1 MHTEIEKN
9 VAKNLSELRKAS
21 GLKQSELGEKIGY
34 SDKTISK
41 WENGVSVPDVCALSD
56 LANFFNVTVDD
67 FLNENAVA
75 KIKTDAPCDDDG
87 DKANNIAT
95 LCLSITTVYFV
106 AVSAFVA
113 LQITKNYVFWQI
125 FIWALAPCALLVH
138 RYNRYNDDVRWVNAV
153 SLSVCSWV
161 IITAVYLQL
170 LQYNL
175 WQLFFIMLPMQA
187 MIIVSTLFRKKR
199 KPRDYLARRIMDLFN
214 R

>member
-9 VAKNLSELRKAS
+9 VAKNILELRKTS

-56 LANFFNVTVDD
+56 LANFFNVSVDD
-67 FLNENAVA
+67 FLCENAAA
-75 KIKTDAPCDDDG
+75 KIKTAEQPPDDE
-87 DKANNIAT
+87 DKANAIAT
-95 LCLSITTVYFV
+95 LCLSITTVYFI

-138 RYNRYNDDVRWVNAV
+138 RYNRYNDDVRWINAV
-153 SLSVCSWV
+153 SLSVCSWA

-175 WQLFFIMLPMQA
+175 WQLFFVMLPMQA
-187 MIIVSTLFRKKR
+187 MILVSTLFRKKHKR
-199 KPRDYLARRIMDLFN
+199 HDYAVRRILDLFK
-214 R
+214 

>member
-1 MHTEIEKN
+1 MNTDIEKN
-9 VAKNLSELRKAS
+9 VAKNILELRKAS

-41 WENGVSVPDVCALSD
+41 WENGVSLPDVCALND
-56 LANFFNVTVDD
+56 LAVFFNVTIDD
-67 FLNENAVA
+67 FLNENAAA
-75 KIKTDAPCDDDG
+75 KIKRAEQPPDDE
-87 DKANNIAT
+87 DKANAIAT
-95 LCLSITTVYFV
+95 LCLSITTVYFI

-138 RYNRYNDDVRWVNAV
+138 RYNRYNDDVRWINAV
-153 SLSVCSWV
+153 SLSVCSWA
-161 IITAVYLQL
+161 IITAIYLQL

-175 WQLFFIMLPMQA
+175 WQLFFIMLPMQT
-187 MIIVSTLFRKKR
+187 MILVSTLFKKKR
-199 KPRDYLARRIMDLFN
+199 KHRDYAIRKILDLF